1 MQQMFAKLRLT
12 AKVMYEGCVYN
23 KERASALVVTAK
35 SMPNIRHSIRM
46 NLIQYSESRETSF
59 VRHVVQCTRCFSHI

>member
-23 KERASALVVTAK
+23 KEHASVLVVTAK
-35 SMPNIRHSIRM
+35 SMPNIKHSYIE
-46 NLIQYSESRETSF
+46 Y
-59 VRHVVQCTRCFSHI
+59 V